1 MTFADLSD
9 GATIF
14 LDANIFVYH
23 FAQHP
28 TFGAACTA
36 LLDRIER
43 QELDG
48 FTSTHVLSETAH
60 RLMTLEACTAFSWP
74 YAGVANRLK
83 RQPQELQKLTRFR
96 QAIEFIVASRIHLL
110 TISGDRI
117 VVATALSQ
125 QTGLLS
131 NDALIVAIMQH
142 QELANLASCDAD
154 FDRISELT
162 RFAPT

>member
-1 MTFADLSD
+1 MKRPFR
-9 GATIF
+9 
-14 LDANIFVYH
+14 DAG
-23 FAQHP
+23 P
-28 TFGAACTA
+28 RAA
-36 LLDRIER
+36 
-43 QELDG
+43 
-48 FTSTHVLSETAH
+48 S
-60 RLMTLEACTAFSWP
+60 
-74 YAGVANRLK
+74 
-83 RQPQELQKLTRFR
+83 LQKLTRFR

-117 VVATALSQ
+117 VNATAISQ